1 MGGALTQRCICRTL
15 QPSALLG
22 AVPPL
27 VALLRGKTLLAQEQA
42 DCQGKRMQL
51 CLEMVNAVGCEL
63 THDLQRF
70 QTPFRSWSPETVIN
84 CCAAL
89 VEIRLSCAKFLGPRI
104 HWFPVISNL
113 FSWGV
118 GCPNVWNIHIDH
130 VIHIWYIYIY
140 VRKYVYVYTIH
151 IISLYSLLQ
160 KISVRIVTSNVCVFF
175 SNP

>member
-1 MGGALTQRCICRTL
+1 MFNEITTGSWLLYTECNNYNTIHQYGGVADSTVYL
-15 QPSALLG
+15 QDTAPSALLG

-113 FSWGV
+113 FFWGV

-130 VIHIWYIYIY
+130 VIHIWCIYMHTY
-140 VRKYVYVYTIH
+140 H
-151 IISLYSLLQ
+151 IPI
-160 KISVRIVTSNVCVFF
+160 
-175 SNP
+175 